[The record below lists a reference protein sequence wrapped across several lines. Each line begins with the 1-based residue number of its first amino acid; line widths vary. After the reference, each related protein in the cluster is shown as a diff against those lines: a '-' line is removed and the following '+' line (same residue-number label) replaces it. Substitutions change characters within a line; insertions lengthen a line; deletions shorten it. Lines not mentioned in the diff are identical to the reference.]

1 MCMSAANSI
10 VETLR
15 EKPMSC
21 AIVDADPEYRAHL
34 AKVLDDLGFLVF
46 EFGSSVLFQE
56 QHKACRFDVI
66 ILSWNIE
73 PLSGGVVVES
83 IRELGKPYPAL
94 IVECD
99 GGESV
104 SFQLAI
110 APVGFLFKPFDSRH
124 FFEVLEKAI
133 GGKDEP

>member
-1 MCMSAANSI
+1 MCQSSASNI
-10 VETLR
+10 VEILQER
-15 EKPMSC
+15 PMSC
-21 AIVDADPEYRAHL
+21 AIVDADEEYRGHV

-46 EFGSSVLFQE
+46 AFGNSREFEE
-56 QHKACRFDVI
+56 QHKACRFDVV
-66 ILSWNIE
+66 ILSWSIE

-83 IRELGKPYPAL
+83 IKEQGKPYPSL

-110 APVGFLFKPFDSRH
+110 APAGFLFKPFDAKH
-124 FFEVLEKAI
+124 FFEVLEKAV
-133 GGKDEP
+133 GEKG